1 MNMLSERNDY
11 RGGYAFY
18 RLPDEHSFYYIAQ
31 REPQPAI
38 HSLPE
43 SDALLSGFLV
53 SPFSID
59 EHTPCVLIA
68 ADYFVKHPMP
78 ENIDTPPL
86 TLRHHEGNERKDY
99 AESFS
104 RCMQMLTSGVCR
116 KIVLSRRMEIQLN
129 GLTDADAEKL
139 FHKACRL
146 YPHSYIALWNTPSTG
161 CWLTASPE
169 LLLRKRENTWHTMA
183 LAGTMPKNAPG
194 VGEIEHWSSKN
205 REEQQIVADYIH
217 SLLNEMAQDIAVSPT
232 QPASAIHVMHLRTD
246 FSFTLSEKM
255 STATLL
261 SRLHPTP
268 AVCGMPCRTAHNAIL
283 QHENH
288 SRRYYSG
295 FSGPL
300 HLNGETAF
308 YVSLRCMELQ
318 NERALL
324 YAGGG
329 LLADSKEEDE
339 WEETERKMQTM
350 LQLLHV

>member
-1 MNMLSERNDY
+1 MLSEQNEY

-31 REPQPAI
+31 RDAQPTT

-43 SDALLSGFLV
+43 SDTMLSGFLV
-53 SPFSID
+53 APFSAD
-59 EHTPCVLIA
+59 NDTPCILIQP
-68 ADYFVKHPMP
+68 DCFVRLSIP
-78 ENIDTPPL
+78 ENIDAPQW
-86 TLRHHEGNERKDY
+86 TLRHNERNERKDY

-129 GLTDADAEKL
+129 NLTDADAETL
-139 FHKACRL
+139 FYKACQL
-146 YPHSYIALWNTPSTG
+146 YPHSYIALWNTPTTG

-169 LLLRKRENTWHTMA
+169 LLLRKSESTWYTMA
-183 LAGTMPKNAPG
+183 LAGTMPKNTPG
-194 VGEIEHWSSKN
+194 VEKIENWSNKN

-217 SLLNEMAQDIAVSPT
+217 GLLNEIAQNVSVSPT
-232 QPASAIHVMHLRTD
+232 YPTAAIHVMHLRTD
-246 FSFTLSEKM
+246 FSFTIPERISAK
-255 STATLL
+255 TLI

-268 AVCGMPCRTAHNAIL
+268 AVCGIPCAIAHDAIL
-283 QHENH
+283 QNEAH

-295 FSGPL
+295 FSGPFN
-300 HLNGETAF
+300 LNSETAL
-308 YVSLRCMELQ
+308 YVSLRCMELKSD
-318 NERALL
+318 RALL

-329 LLADSKEEDE
+329 LLADSKEEEE

-350 LQLLHV
+350 LQLLHS